1 MKAAIRL
8 KYSGDPVDLKDRDI
22 FIVTVPTPVD
32 QYNRPDLTLL
42 HLANETVGS
51 VMKPGAI
58 VIYESTVYPGCTE
71 EECVPVLEQF
81 SGLKFNIDFFCGYSP
96 ERVNPGDKEHT
107 LTNIPKITSGS
118 TPEAAEVVDTLYG
131 VILKGGTYRAG
142 SIKVAEAA
150 KVIGN
155 AQRDLNIAFVNEL
168 AKIFRLIGIDTR
180 EVLAARRR
188 NGTSCRSNR
197 DCPADIASVWIRI
210 TWPIKR
216 RLWVI
221 CRR

>member
-1 MKAAIRL
+1 M
-8 KYSGDPVDLKDRDI
+8 
-22 FIVTVPTPVD
+22 TVPTPVD

-96 ERVNPGDKEHT
+96 ERVNSGDKEHT

-150 KVIGN
+150 KVIEN